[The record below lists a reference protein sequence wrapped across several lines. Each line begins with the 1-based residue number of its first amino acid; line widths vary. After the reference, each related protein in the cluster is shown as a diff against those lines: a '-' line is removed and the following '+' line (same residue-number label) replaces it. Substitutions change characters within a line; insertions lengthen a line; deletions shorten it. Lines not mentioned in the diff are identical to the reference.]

1 MSLYS
6 HGVVQADMDRI
17 VSDSSV
23 PFEQLKD
30 KTILITGA
38 TGMHDLCV
46 HAS

>member
-23 PFEQLKD
+23 PFEQLR
-30 KTILITGA
+30 IRQY
-38 TGMHDLCV
+38 
-46 HAS
+46 S